1 MAVVL
6 LLPYC
11 LLAVLV
17 SGLELE
23 LEEVEEL
30 IEEDADR
37 EVPETDIVELNKK
50 DS

>member
-1 MAVVL
+1 M
-6 LLPYC
+6 LPYC

-30 IEEDADR
+30 IEEDTDR
-37 EVPETDIVELNKK
+37 EVPETDIVELNKR

>member
-1 MAVVL
+1 MAVL
-6 LLPYC
+6 LFPYC

-23 LEEVEEL
+23 LEDVEEL
-30 IEEDADR
+30 IEEDAER
-37 EVPETDIVELNKK
+37 EVPETDIAELNKK